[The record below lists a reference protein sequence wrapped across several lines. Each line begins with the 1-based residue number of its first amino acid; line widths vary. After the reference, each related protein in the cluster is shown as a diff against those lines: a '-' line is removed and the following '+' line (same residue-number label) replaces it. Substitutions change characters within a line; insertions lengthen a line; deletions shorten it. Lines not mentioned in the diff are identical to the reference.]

1 MTFLSIAAAFAFTL
15 VVATITANPVHNKE
29 KLMLNLDPVMAIE
42 YFWNE
47 EIGKDQSAQDI
58 NPWNDIEEDQKKS
71 FYTMR
76 DDGEGRDKGKDG
88 DSNPWNNIEEDQKKN
103 LRNDGED
110 GDKGKDGDRD
120 QNGDKGKDG
129 DSNQNGNN
137 GIEIKI
143 ETKKKIEIEME
154 IKIRG
159 LSNQSNRCTGVRK
172 RSTTKPGL
180 RLKLKDQVGI
190 YYYRY
195 IYGYNNSC
203 MLVFFFHPMCIQT
216 AGPSLAARGSD

>member
-1 MTFLSIAAAFAFTL
+1 MMTFLSIAAAFTFTL
-15 VVATITANPVHNKE
+15 VVATITANPVYNKE

-58 NPWNDIEEDQKKS
+58 IPWND
-71 FYTMR
+71 
-76 DDGEGRDKGKDG
+76 
-88 DSNPWNNIEEDQKKN
+88 IEEDQKKN

-129 DSNQNGNN
+129 DRDQNGDKGKDGDSDQNGHN

-172 RSTTKPGL
+172 RSTMKPGL

-190 YYYRY
+190 YY
-195 IYGYNNSC
+195 IATC
-203 MLVFFFHPMCIQT
+203 MIITTHACLFFSSTQCAFRLLDQ
-216 AGPSLAARGSD
+216 ALQLRV